1 VKGKITQLGVTLF
14 LFIFVSLSFHLQTK
28 KAPWVDEC
36 YSYYGVWHDSFSEF
50 YDSMLTGINFSPPLY
65 FLFNFCIQLVFPTSI
80 EQLRIQ
86 SLVFIIIGIVLSF
99 LLTRRFFG
107 ATCAFVVTT
116 LVASQSNLLL
126 SQAQE
131 ARHYAMFFACGAWV
145 LYIQSLNNLTVKKYK
160 WFTFLGHF
168 CLCQVHYIGIIF
180 SFLSGLAYFLTSKN
194 TGLWKRVPISIALCW
209 LVSIVSYLF
218 YLTEQK
224 SVLNTW
230 PKPNGLSNLISS
242 YNDSILF
249 LTIIIPCLAFIIS
262 SNSRRDTETLPKEK
276 TSCSRPIM
284 ITSFLWILVP
294 FLFWIMSRIT
304 PLNLFVDRYF
314 IPKEAA
320 LIFLV
325 GFGLSFIFQKLTQQK
340 FKSIFVLGTF
350 GLSLVL
356 ILTSTK
362 RAAFGL
368 NKDTNYHYSLIIE
381 ESYPPSEQPIIL
393 EGDPKY
399 FPNAY
404 VGINEC
410 LFSIENESLIGVYQ
424 KFSSKIQ
431 ILDQ

>member
-1 VKGKITQLGVTLF
+1 
-14 LFIFVSLSFHLQTK
+14 
-28 KAPWVDEC
+28 
-36 YSYYGVWHDSFSEF
+36 
-50 YDSMLTGINFSPPLY
+50 MLTGINFSPPLY
-65 FLFNFCIQLVFPTSI
+65 FLFNFCLQLIFPTSI

-86 SLVFIIIGIVLSF
+86 SLAFIIIGIILSF
-99 LLTRRFFG
+99 LLIRKIFG
-107 ATCAFVVTT
+107 TTIAFLSTI

-145 LYIQSLNNLTVKKYK
+145 LYMQSLDDASAPKNK
-160 WFTFLGHF
+160 WLTFLSHF
-168 CLCQVHYIGIIF
+168 CLCQVHYVGIVFSGLVGLTYLISNKEKTIIKKIPFPMISSWIF
-180 SFLSGLAYFLTSKN
+180 SLPVYLLLLSQQSSHLGN
-194 TGLWKRVPISIALCW
+194 
-209 LVSIVSYLF
+209 
-218 YLTEQK
+218 
-224 SVLNTW
+224 W

-262 SNSRRDTETLPKEK
+262 ISAKVNTETLPKEENG
-276 TSCSRPIM
+276 CSRPIM

-294 FLFWIMSRIT
+294 LLFWIISHIT

-320 LIFLV
+320 IIFLV

-368 NKDTNYHYSLIIE
+368 NKNTNYHHSLIIE
-381 ESYPPSEQPIIL
+381 ETYPESEQPIIL
-393 EGDPKY
+393 EGDPNY

-404 VGINEC
+404 LGRNNYVFVLKERDLIKVYNQFSDKIN
-410 LFSIENESLIGVYQ
+410 F
-424 KFSSKIQ
+424 F
-431 ILDQ
+431 

>member
-1 VKGKITQLGVTLF
+1 MKGKITQLGVTLF

-180 SFLSGLAYFLTSKN
+180 SGLVGLSYLTSNKDKP
-194 TGLWKRVPISIALCW
+194 TIHRIPFPVFITWIISLP
-209 LVSIVSYLF
+209 VYL
-218 YLTEQK
+218 LLLSQQ
-224 SVLNTW
+224 SSHLGNW

-249 LTIIIPCLAFIIS
+249 LTIIIPCLALTIS
-262 SNSRRDTETLPKEK
+262 SNSKASTETLQNEE
-276 TSCSRPIM
+276 TGCSRPIM

-294 FLFWIMSRIT
+294 LLFWIISHIT

-356 ILTSTK
+356 ILISTK

-368 NKDTNYHYSLIIE
+368 NKDTNYHHSLIIK
-381 ESYPPSEQPIIL
+381 ESYPKSEQPIIL

-404 VGINEC
+404 LNRNEYILLIEDKDLVKVYGQFSKKINFNGI
-410 LFSIENESLIGVYQ
+410 
-424 KFSSKIQ
+424 
-431 ILDQ
+431 

>member
-1 VKGKITQLGVTLF
+1 MKGKITQLGVTLF

-65 FLFNFCIQLVFPTSI
+65 FLFNFCLQLIFPTSI
-80 EQLRIQ
+80 EQLRVQ

-107 ATCAFVVTT
+107 ATYAFVVTI
-116 LVASQSNLLL
+116 LVESQSNLLF

-168 CLCQVHYIGIIF
+168 CLCQVHYLGIIF
-180 SFLSGLAYFLTSKN
+180 SGLVGLTYLISNKEKSIIKKIPFPVISSWIFSIPVYLLLLSQQSSHLGS
-194 TGLWKRVPISIALCW
+194 
-209 LVSIVSYLF
+209 
-218 YLTEQK
+218 
-224 SVLNTW
+224 W

-249 LTIIIPCLAFIIS
+249 LTIIIPCLALTIS
-262 SNSRRDTETLPKEK
+262 SNSKASTETLQNEE
-276 TSCSRPIM
+276 TGCSRPIM

-294 FLFWIMSRIT
+294 LLFWIISHIT

-314 IPKEAA
+314 IPKEVAV
-320 LIFLV
+320 IVLV
-325 GFGLSFIFQKLTQQK
+325 AYGLSFIFQKLSQLK
-340 FKSIFVLGTF
+340 FKTILISSTF
-350 GLSLVL
+350 ALSLFL
-356 ILTSTK
+356 ILISTK

-368 NKDTNYHYSLIIE
+368 SKDTNYHHSLIIDE
-381 ESYPPSEQPIIL
+381 YSYKTKQPIML
-393 EGDPKY
+393 EGDHKY

-404 VGINEC
+404 LGKNKFVFDLKNSEFKETY
-410 LFSIENESLIGVYQ
+410 L
-424 KFSSKIQ
+424 KFSKKIQ
-431 ILDQ
+431 IK